1 MLMFIGRERELE
13 ILNDIYH
20 TDGFNMLVVYGR
32 RRVGKSYLL
41 RHFFSNIKNNVI
53 AFQAIDYSTTLS
65 IEAFK
70 DAILDVYPSNFDIKL
85 DTWKKCFKY
94 IYECVGEEKVI
105 ICIDE
110 INYIFKEDPTFA
122 SQLQGIIE
130 DYLQHKN
137 IFLIVC
143 GSNIS
148 SIENEVLNNNAPL
161 YGRRNLSIKLQ
172 EFDYLTASQFYK
184 NYSNED
190 KIIAYSIFG
199 GKGKSLAAIDPSKSI
214 KNNIIKQILTPGGTL
229 ADEIDLLLK
238 DDFRDPTFYKELLY
252 IMSLGNTTFNDIATN
267 ANEDASKV
275 ATYLNKLIELK
286 MVEKVEVG
294 NKKNNYRYYI
304 QDNFFSFYFRF
315 IYKRKNILNILIG
328 PEAFYDRFISNDLSS
343 YVGLRFENICEQYII
358 RQSLNEKLDFIP
370 TTYGK
375 YYGKHKDGTTYDID
389 VFFKD
394 EDNAICG
401 ECKFTNK
408 EFNMD
413 DAKELIDNSKEIN
426 VANIYYYVFS
436 KSGIQSDVKK
446 NYPYFNIVTLDDLYN
461 D

>member
-1 MLMFIGRERELE
+1 MFIGREKELE
-13 ILNDIYH
+13 TLNEVYH
-20 TDGFNMLVVYGR
+20 KDGFNMLVVYGR

-41 RHFFSNIKNNVI
+41 RQFFLNIGKNII
-53 AFQAIDYSTTLS
+53 AFQAIDQSTTLS

-85 DTWKKCFKY
+85 ETWKECFKY
-94 IYECVGEEKVI
+94 IYEHIGEDKVI

-130 DYLQHKN
+130 EYLQHKN

-143 GSNIS
+143 GSNIT
-148 SIENEVLNNNAPL
+148 SIENEILNNNSPL
-161 YGRRNLSIKLQ
+161 YGRRNLSIKLH
-172 EFDYLTASQFYK
+172 EFDYLTASEFYK

-190 KIIAYSIFG
+190 KIIAYSVFG
-199 GKGKSLAAIDPSKSI
+199 GKGKSLSAIDSSKTI
-214 KNNIIKQILTPGGTL
+214 KDNIIKQILTPGGTL

-252 IMSLGNTTFNDIATN
+252 IMSLGNTTFNDIATKSKEN
-267 ANEDASKV
+267 ASKV
-275 ATYLNKLIELK
+275 ATYLNKLIELRI
-286 MVEKVEVG
+286 VEKVEIG
-294 NKKNNYRYYI
+294 DKKNNYRYYI
-304 QDNFFSFYFRF
+304 EDNFFSFYFRF
-315 IYKRKNILNILIG
+315 IYKRKNILNLLVG
-328 PEAFYDRFISNDLSS
+328 PEAFYNRFINNDLSS
-343 YVGLRFENICEQYII
+343 YIGFKFENICEQYII
-358 RQSLNEKLDFIP
+358 RQSFNEKLDFIP
-370 TTYGK
+370 TK
-375 YYGKHKDGTTYDID
+375 YGKHYGKHRDGTTYDID

-413 DAKELIDNSKEIN
+413 DAKELINNSKEIN
-426 VANIYYYVFS
+426 VTNIHYYVFS
-436 KSGIQSDVKK
+436 KSGIQNNVKEK
-446 NYPYFNIVTLDDLYN
+446 YPYFNIVTLDDLYK
-461 D
+461 DS